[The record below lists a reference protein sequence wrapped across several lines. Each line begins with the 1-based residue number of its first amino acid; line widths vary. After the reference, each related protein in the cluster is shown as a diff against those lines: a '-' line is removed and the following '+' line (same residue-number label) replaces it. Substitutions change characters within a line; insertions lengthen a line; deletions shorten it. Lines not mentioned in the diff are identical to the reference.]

1 MTTATPTPAP
11 IQGHPDGCDC
21 GRCGI
26 HRMAGF
32 EDLPHKT
39 CNEHGRCWDCEGCV
53 PCGMEADRQA
63 EIGRLVRVYP
73 AEVDRA
79 IAAVGNIRYTV
90 DRLLEAYDIET
101 AEGFDGPDALAE
113 LDEIGRRL
121 RNIRRI
127 AAARYA
133 IDREQE
139 IAAALEDDDVPEF
152 GDDIVVAFRRD
163 QVNEWAGRR
172 LTDAELAKINE
183 VAAESA
189 VPLGIFAIAAAI
201 GQGQPEEEPPVPE
214 HDLGPEIDDM
224 GGMSDVTPPSY
235 DPPEV

>member
-1 MTTATPTPAP
+1 MA
-11 IQGHPDGCDC
+11 CDFC
-21 GRCGI
+21 
-26 HRMAGF
+26 
-32 EDLPHKT
+32 D
-39 CNEHGRCWDCEGCV
+39 
-53 PCGMEADRQA
+53 PCAREAERDA
-63 EIGRLVRVYP
+63 EIGRLVREYP

-79 IAAVGNIRYTV
+79 IHAIGNIRWTV
-90 DRLLEAYDIET
+90 NRLMDPSLWDIET
-101 AEGFDGPDALAE
+101 AEGSEGPDALAE
-113 LDEIGRRL
+113 LDEISRRL

-127 AAARYA
+127 AAARLA
-133 IDREQE
+133 LEREQE

-152 GDDIVVAFRRD
+152 DDDLVVAFTRE

-172 LTDAELAKINE
+172 LTDAELARINE

-201 GQGQPEEEPPVPE
+201 GQEEPEEEPPVPE